1 MRLLTTR
8 VQVAHRVPLSRAP
21 ILAGF
26 HPRTLH
32 RLLAALLCAG
42 SVLAVT
48 ASPDLDRTHVIAE
61 KRYGAETAARVND
74 WRRMLADAQELPEAT
89 QLERV
94 NTFFNRRIQFE
105 DDSVVWKQADYWAT
119 PLETMG
125 RKAGDCED
133 FAIAKYAS
141 LRLLG
146 VPAEKLRLIYVRAQI
161 GGSGSTI
168 SQAHMVLG
176 YFTSPD
182 AEPLVLDN
190 LTGEIRPAA
199 RRPDL
204 FPVFSFNDAG
214 LWVAGA
220 QQSSADPTARLSR
233 WRDVLQRMRDEG
245 MPLQ

>member
-1 MRLLTTR
+1 LVCVGCLWS
-8 VQVAHRVPLSRAP
+8 VA
-21 ILAGF
+21 
-26 HPRTLH
+26 
-32 RLLAALLCAG
+32 
-42 SVLAVT
+42 
-48 ASPDLDRTHVIAE
+48 ASPDLDRTYAIAE
-61 KRYGAETAARVND
+61 KRYGKETATSVTA
-74 WRRMLADAQELPEAT
+74 WRQMLAEAQDQPEET
-89 QLERV
+89 QLEHV
-94 NTFFNRRIQFE
+94 NAFFNRRILFE
-105 DDSVVWKQADYWAT
+105 DDSVIWKQPDYWAT

-146 VPAEKLRLIYVRAQI
+146 LPADKLRLIYVRAQI
-161 GGSGSTI
+161 GGPNSAI

-176 YFTSPD
+176 YFPAPD
-182 AEPLVLDN
+182 AEPLILDN
-190 LTGEIRPAA
+190 LTGEIRPAT

-214 LWVAGA
+214 LWVSGA

-245 MPLQ
+245 LSLP